1 MQVFDLETVA
11 HLFFIIS
18 GIELSFTLV
27 PLIQTSE
34 NCWHLLKNVVG
45 IKYHQLV
52 TLFSAFILF
61 HASFLHW
68 IGSGPFW
75 HSFSTFERAAC
86 RHNWRL
92 GLLTF
97 MNYANP
103 REMCLE
109 PTWILSVEFHMAAVG
124 FIVLYLLVKFPRCEK
139 LIIGATISLSIF
151 VVAYSILIEYMF
163 PIALVTP
170 E

>member
-1 MQVFDLETVA
+1 
-11 HLFFIIS
+11 
-18 GIELSFTLV
+18 
-27 PLIQTSE
+27 
-34 NCWHLLKNVVG
+34 
-45 IKYHQLV
+45 
-52 TLFSAFILF
+52 
-61 HASFLHW
+61 
-68 IGSGPFW
+68 
-75 HSFSTFERAAC
+75 
-86 RHNWRL
+86 
-92 GLLTF
+92 
-97 MNYANP
+97 
-103 REMCLE
+103 MCLE